1 MTLLFMFI
9 FSPQMEQNFTFF
21 LEEFKKKTRT
31 DSVVFLV
38 NSLIIY
44 YVEVHE
50 VMETT

>member
-1 MTLLFMFI
+1 
-9 FSPQMEQNFTFF
+9 MEQNFTFF

-50 VMETT
+50 VMETTWATLHVVETEP